1 MSFLAKLVLGSAEFN
16 VLSADYEIS
25 QPTDSQNRPN
35 GKPKGGIIN
44 LTVEASNKNDL
55 AEWML
60 SPTMKKAG
68 QLTFYRRDANS
79 SMKTISFSDAF
90 CVNYKEVFVAN
101 GDDPMKTLIRI
112 SAGELKINNSTVA
125 VTNPWSSMASR
136 IQDVGEKLG
145 LNSIM
150 EGPGGAVSDLVGDIG
165 SNATIQ
171 EIGQNAKEGYNTVS
185 HHAAQAYDTGKQMHQ
200 EAKETRD
207 DAKAMRDESREKI
220 AETKKDVD
228 EKRNDA
234 ENEIT
239 SFLP

>member
-1 MSFLAKLVLGSAEFN
+1 MSFLAKLVLGSSEFN

-44 LTVEASNKNDL
+44 LTLEASNKNDL

-79 SMKTISFSDAF
+79 AMKTISFSDAF

-101 GDDPMKTLIRI
+101 GEDPMKTLIRI
-112 SAGELKINNSTVA
+112 SAGELKINNATVA

-136 IQDVGEKLG
+136 IQDVGDKLG
-145 LNSIM
+145 LSSIM
-150 EGPGGAVSDLVGDIG
+150 DGGGGSDLLGG
-165 SNATIQ
+165 LGNNASIQ
-171 EIGQNAKEGYNTVS
+171 EIGAAAKQGYNTAS
-185 HHAAQAYDTGKQMHQ
+185 QAYDTGKQAHQ
-200 EAKETRD
+200 AAKETRD
-207 DAKAMRDESREKI
+207 DAKAMQQEATKKV
-220 AETKKDVD
+220 AETKNDAAQGRD
-228 EKRNDA
+228 DA